1 MGSEEQTLI
10 ETEMPSPGQTY
21 RIGAVARLTG
31 IPPDTLRVWE
41 RRYSVVTPIR
51 SEAGTRLYS
60 ADDVGRLSMI
70 KRLVD
75 NGDAIS
81 HVARLSLDDLRERVR
96 GLSLRPLDDAE
107 TRPCRVAIL
116 GPVLPDLLAAELRGG
131 HGHAGHHHRRRNDHD
146 GRGDPLDL
154 VGLFRDEAHFRA
166 EARALDLDL
175 VLLEMPTLHPD
186 QLPRVSDLVAA
197 SGAAR
202 ALIVYQ
208 FASRPV
214 LERLEAQ
221 RIATRRAP
229 LDAAELRRWC
239 SVNPPTAGEAE
250 ALDVLGHLELSAP
263 IPRRRYDSATLARI
277 AAASST
283 VRCECPHHL
292 VQLVSSLVAFET
304 YSQECE
310 SRNPDDAAM
319 HAFLHAATA
328 HARATLESA
337 LARVIEAEGIAL

>member
-10 ETEMPSPGQTY
+10 EIETPSSGQTY

-41 RRYSVVTPIR
+41 RRYAVVTPIR

-60 ADDVGRLSMI
+60 ADDVGRLTLI

-81 HVARLSLDDLRERVR
+81 HVARLSLPDLRERVR
-96 GLSLRPLDDAE
+96 GLSLRPLDETE
-107 TRPCRVAIL
+107 TRPCRVGIL
-116 GPVLPDLLAAELRGG
+116 GPTLPAVMAADLGTSAAGARDR
-131 HGHAGHHHRRRNDHD
+131 HHE
-146 GRGDPLDL
+146 GRAAPLEL
-154 VGLFRDEAHFRA
+154 VGLFSDEARFRA
-166 EARALDLDL
+166 EARDLDLDL
-175 VLLEMPTLHPD
+175 VLIEQPTIHHD
-186 QLPRVSDLVAA
+186 QLHRVSDLVAA

-202 ALIVYQ
+202 AVVVYQ
-208 FASRPV
+208 FASRAV
-214 LERLEAQ
+214 LERLESQ
-221 RIATRRAP
+221 RITAKHAP
-229 LDAAELRRWC
+229 LEAAELKRWC
-239 SVNPPTAGEAE
+239 ATGQATADSAMP
-250 ALDVLGHLELSAP
+250 LDVLGDIDLTEP
-263 IPRRRYDSATLARI
+263 IPRRRFDSAALARI
-277 AAASST
+277 ATASPT

-292 VQLVSSLVAFET
+292 VQLVSNLAAFET

-310 SRNPDDAAM
+310 NRNADDAAL

-337 LARVIEAEGIAL
+337 LARVIEAEGIEL